1 MYISD
6 HLSRS
11 ALPNR
16 RMEKK
21 ERDDYEVFTVH
32 AEEQIMKEIDDID
45 QIYFT
50 TWQMQC
56 FRKWRKQVHRTEI
69 S

>member
-1 MYISD
+1 MYIRD

-21 ERDDYEVFTVH
+21 ERDNYEVFTVH

-45 QIYFT
+45 HIYFT
-50 TWQMQC
+50 TWQMQF
-56 FRKWRKQVHRTEI
+56 FRNWRKQMHRMEI